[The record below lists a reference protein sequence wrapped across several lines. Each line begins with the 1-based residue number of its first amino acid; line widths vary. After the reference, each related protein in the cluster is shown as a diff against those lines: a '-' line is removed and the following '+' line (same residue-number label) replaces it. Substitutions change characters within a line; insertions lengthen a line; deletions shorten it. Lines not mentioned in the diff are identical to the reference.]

1 MGTPHIAAKPGDIA
15 PRILLPGD
23 PLRAKFIAD
32 NFLEDVKC
40 YNTIRGMLGFTGTY
54 KGKQVSVQ
62 GTGMGQPSIG
72 IYASELIHFYGVKRL
87 IRTGTCGTFSK
98 DLKVRDM
105 VLVQAAATDS
115 GIPLSRFGA
124 GLTFPAVADYF
135 LLSDAV
141 KATQALGYEAKV
153 QTTFSMD
160 LFYDEHGTEK
170 FDLLSKYGVGCSEM
184 ECAEL
189 FTLGARHKAQT
200 LGILTV
206 SDDIITGEGCTPQER
221 EQTFTRMME
230 VALEAI

>member
-1 MGTPHIAAKPGDIA
+1 MGTAHIAAKPGDIA
-15 PRILLPGD
+15 QRIILPGD

-54 KGKQVSVQ
+54 KGKAVSVQ

-72 IYASELIHFYGVKRL
+72 IYANELITVYGVKRL

-98 DLKVRDM
+98 DLGLRDM

-115 GIPLSRFGA
+115 GTPVSRFGS
-124 GLTFPAVADYF
+124 GITFPAVADYF

-141 KATQALGYEAKV
+141 KAAQSLGYEPKV
-153 QTTFSMD
+153 QTAFSMD
-160 LFYDEHGTEK
+160 LFYDEHDKSK
-170 FDLLSKYGVGCSEM
+170 FELLSKYGVACAEM

-189 FTLGARHKAQT
+189 FTLGARHGVQT

-206 SDDIITGEGCTPQER
+206 SDSILTGEGCTPQER